1 MRAYKPFGARYRRNG
16 SIMRIHR
23 MRFKWLSIAAA
34 CIVAFVATL
43 AFVFPAVAAAT
54 CPQCYGFER
63 IDDGLFVERS
73 MTPDERAKTSDII
86 HRARERIRGFY
97 GEQLGTA
104 SILICATNECYRN
117 MRGGGSRGTAYYDTA
132 ILLAPNGANEVIAT
146 HELSHIEFHKRIGAL
161 RAFMGTAPA
170 WFDEGLAVIVSD
182 DRRYIEAEDHTDR
195 CRMRSDEALPLT
207 SREWRRTAEAS
218 NGYALAACRVSE
230 WMKTRGGSTAVL
242 ALARRIANG
251 ETFDAAYR

>member
-1 MRAYKPFGARYRRNG
+1 
-16 SIMRIHR
+16 MRIHR

-132 ILLAPNGANEVIAT
+132 ILLAPNGANEVIAA
-146 HELSHIEFHKRIGAL
+146 HELSHIEFHKRIGAR

-242 ALARRIANG
+242 ALARRVANG